1 MPFSLHIISH
11 LIAAADQRGRRRTNL
26 RRLYPQASRRI
37 PLRTRSTASSIGAQ
51 AKENAGVTSRSTR
64 YDPADAGPS
73 KPSSTVTAAT
83 KASAA
88 SGVLGTRKRAALGDL
103 TNANRTR
110 PTMTGN
116 GDKGKAALKDAIKPR
131 ATTSATTSSRS
142 AAVAATTST
151 TTTTGVG
158 AARRVVRTRPT
169 TTTSTTTSTTA
180 GDAAAAAADQPFRTS
195 RRLAG
200 TTTTASKTSGIPSAS
215 SRSNSTTAAFA
226 AVAARKGTMS
236 RTASGNSQTGLRR
249 EASTTSVAST
259 TAPIASS
266 RSTKLNEAIVDTGDK
281 MEAPQAKR
289 LKTEQKPAKDEGWED
304 LDAEDAEDP
313 LMVAEYVNDI
323 FEYMKELEIINM
335 PNGDYMSLQEE
346 INWDVRAIL
355 IDWLVD
361 VHTKFRLLP
370 ETLYL
375 AVNIIDRF
383 LSRRTISLSKLQ
395 LVGVT
400 AMFIASK
407 YEEVM
412 CPSIKNFYHIAD
424 GGYTDVEI
432 LRAERYVLKVLDFSM
447 SYANPMNFLR
457 RISKADNY
465 DIQTRTVAKYFM
477 EISLLDYRLMEHP
490 PSLIA
495 AAAAWLAREV
505 LERGEWTP
513 TLVHYSTYS
522 EQELL
527 GTAEIML
534 DYCLRPITHQFFH
547 KKYAHKK
554 FMRASTYVVDW
565 ARKSFPEGVVGV
577 DEQQD
582 LNVLRVDLYDRKGV
596 ERPEQSVVST
606 SSGANTP
613 APAAA
618 GFDAKPSQNEDVDAD
633 ETYDY
638 PQEDD
643 EEQEEDEGE
652 TEELDEEELLDEV
665 KAGAAQRRQDTRQVL
680 RDVTNAYEAT
690 ETF

>member
-1 MPFSLHIISH
+1 MSQNI
-11 LIAAADQRGRRRTNL
+11 
-26 RRLYPQASRRI
+26 ASRRI
-37 PLRTRSTASSIGAQ
+37 PLRTRSTASATSAQ
-51 AKENAGVTSRSTR
+51 AKENAGVTGVSSRTAR
-64 YDPADAGPS
+64 YGLDGGAADAGPS
-73 KPSSTVTAAT
+73 KPASTVTAAT

-88 SGVLGTRKRAALGDL
+88 SAASGILGTRKRAALGDV

-110 PTMTGN
+110 STMAGN
-116 GDKGKAALKDAIKPR
+116 NDKGKAALKDAIKPR
-131 ATTSATTSSRS
+131 ATTSVSSSSRS
-142 AAVAATTST
+142 VAVATNASTIVIT
-151 TTTTGVG
+151 TTGVGVG

-169 TTTSTTTSTTA
+169 TANTSTTTTAADVAAAERPMRASRRVAGTSASTTSSIP
-180 GDAAAAAADQPFRTS
+180 AATS
-195 RRLAG
+195 RSSAFN
-200 TTTTASKTSGIPSAS
+200 TNAATAVA
-215 SRSNSTTAAFA
+215 
-226 AVAARKGTMS
+226 AARKGSMV

-249 EASTTSVAST
+249 DASTTSVGTTSAAPIT
-259 TAPIASS
+259 TAS
-266 RSTKLNEAIVDTGDK
+266 RSSKMQLNEVNDIDANT
-281 MEAPQAKR
+281 EAPQAKR
-289 LKTEQKPAKDEGWED
+289 VKMEATKPAKDEGWED

-335 PNGDYMSLQEE
+335 PNGDYMTLQKE

-355 IDWLVD
+355 VDWLVD
-361 VHTKFRLLP
+361 IHAKFRLLP

-412 CPSIKNFYHIAD
+412 CPSIQNFYYIAD

-490 PSLIA
+490 PSLVA
-495 AAAAWLAREV
+495 AASVWLAREV

-534 DYCLRPITHQFFH
+534 DYVLRPISHQSFH

-565 ARKSFPEGVVGV
+565 AVKSFPKGVVGV
-577 DEQQD
+577 DEAQD
-582 LNVLRVDLYDRKGV
+582 LNVLRVDLYDMKKI
-596 ERPEQSVVST
+596 ERPEQSPI
-606 SSGANTP
+606 SSSSRANTP
-613 APAAA
+613 AAAQA
-618 GFDAKPSQNEDVDAD
+618 LFDVEPSSHNNDVNGDDTVSYAH
-633 ETYDY
+633 
-638 PQEDD
+638 DD
-643 EEQEEDEGE
+643 EEEDEA
-652 TEELDEEELLDEV
+652 EELEDDDDEQLLDDAKLFGV
-665 KAGAAQRRQDTRQVL
+665 RKDTRQVL

>member
-1 MPFSLHIISH
+1 MS
-11 LIAAADQRGRRRTNL
+11 QNL
-26 RRLYPQASRRI
+26 ASRRI
-37 PLRTRSTASSIGAQ
+37 PLRTRSTASVNGTQ
-51 AKENAGVTSRSTR
+51 AKENAGVSGVSSRTAR
-64 YDPADAGPS
+64 YGLEGGAADAGPS
-73 KPSSTVTAAT
+73 KPASTVSAAT
-83 KASAA
+83 KVASAA

-103 TNANRTR
+103 TNANRART
-110 PTMTGN
+110 TMTGAD
-116 GDKGKAALKDAIKPR
+116 DKGKAALKDAIKPR
-131 ATTSATTSSRS
+131 ATTSATSASSRS
-142 AAVAATTST
+142 VVGTSASTAAATN
-151 TTTTGVG
+151 G

-169 TTTSTTTSTTA
+169 TASTTTT
-180 GDAAAAAADQPFRTS
+180 AAAADADRPFRAS
-195 RRLAG
+195 RRVVG
-200 TTTTASKTSGIPSAS
+200 TTTSASSAIPSAT
-215 SRSNSTTAAFA
+215 SRSTSTTS
-226 AVAARKGTMS
+226 AVPATSAVAAARKGSMV
-236 RTASGNSQTGLRR
+236 RTTSASSQTGLRR
-249 EASTTSVAST
+249 DAAVATT
-259 TAPIASS
+259 TAPAAVVAS
-266 RSTKLNEAIVDTGDK
+266 RSSKSQLNEVQDTDDK

-289 LKTEQKPAKDEGWED
+289 LKTEQAHKPAKDEGWED

-335 PNGDYMSLQEE
+335 PTGDYMSQQNE

-355 IDWLVD
+355 VDWLVD
-361 VHTKFRLLP
+361 IHAKFRLLP

-412 CPSIKNFYHIAD
+412 CPSIQNFYYLAD

-490 PSLIA
+490 PSLVA
-495 AAAAWLAREV
+495 AASVWLAREV

-554 FMRASTYVVDW
+554 FMRASTYVIDW
-565 ARKSFPEGVVGV
+565 AHKTFPEGVVGV
-577 DEQQD
+577 DEAQD
-582 LNVLRVDLYDRKGV
+582 LNVLRIDLYERKEI
-596 ERPEQSVVST
+596 ERPEQSPVS
-606 SSGANTP
+606 SSRANTP
-613 APAAA
+613 ATSNHAQAH
-618 GFDAKPSQNEDVDAD
+618 FDAEPSPNVDAD

-638 PQEDD
+638 PEEEDD
-643 EEQEEDEGE
+643 
-652 TEELDEEELLDEV
+652 LDEEEGLEEELVDG
-665 KAGAAQRRQDTRQVL
+665 KAGGRQDTRPVL
-680 RDVTNAYEAT
+680 REVTNAYE

>member
-1 MPFSLHIISH
+1 MSQNI
-11 LIAAADQRGRRRTNL
+11 
-26 RRLYPQASRRI
+26 ASRRI
-37 PLRTRSTASSIGAQ
+37 PLRTRSTASAGGAQ
-51 AKENAGVTSRSTR
+51 AKENAGVTGVSSRAAR
-64 YDPADAGPS
+64 YGLDGGAADAGPS
-73 KPSSTVTAAT
+73 KPASTVTAAT
-83 KASAA
+83 KASAASAA

-110 PTMTGN
+110 STMAGN
-116 GDKGKAALKDAIKPR
+116 DDKGKAALKDAIKPR
-131 ATTSATTSSRS
+131 ATTSASTSSRS
-142 AAVAATTST
+142 AVAATTT
-151 TTTTGVG
+151 TAAAVNGTG
-158 AARRVVRTRPT
+158 AARRIVRTRPT
-169 TTTSTTTSTTA
+169 TTTTTAGPDAAADRPFRASRRVAGTTTST
-180 GDAAAAAADQPFRTS
+180 
-195 RRLAG
+195 
-200 TTTTASKTSGIPSAS
+200 TSGIPSAT
-215 SRSNSTTAAFA
+215 SRSTSAATATTGTS
-226 AVAARKGTMS
+226 AVAAARKGSMV
-236 RTASGNSQTGLRR
+236 RTTSASSQTGLRR
-249 EASTTSVAST
+249 DASNTSVAT
-259 TAPIASS
+259 TASAAPIAHAS
-266 RSTKLNEAIVDTGDK
+266 RSSNAQLNEVRDTDDK

-289 LKTEQKPAKDEGWED
+289 LKTEQANKPAKDEGWED

-335 PNGDYMSLQEE
+335 PNGDYMANQKE

-355 IDWLVD
+355 VDWLVD
-361 VHTKFRLLP
+361 VHAKFRLLP

-412 CPSIKNFYHIAD
+412 CPSIQNFYYLAD

-432 LRAERYVLKVLDFSM
+432 LKAERYVLKVLDFSM

-490 PSLIA
+490 PSLVA
-495 AAAAWLAREV
+495 AASVWLAREV

-554 FMRASTYVVDW
+554 FMRASTYVIDW
-565 ARKSFPEGVVGV
+565 AHKGFPEGVVGV
-577 DEQQD
+577 DEEQD
-582 LNVLRVDLYDRKGV
+582 LNVLRIDLYERKAI
-596 ERPEQSVVST
+596 ERPEQSPI
-606 SSGANTP
+606 SSSRANTP
-613 APAAA
+613 ASMHGQAH
-618 GFDAKPSQNEDVDAD
+618 FDAEPSQNVDED
-633 ETYDY
+633 ETYSYAHDD
-638 PQEDD
+638 EDD
-643 EEQEEDEGE
+643 EGEGA
-652 TEELDEEELLDEV
+652 EELDDDVQILDDV
-665 KAGAAQRRQDTRQVL
+665 KGGQHQDTRQVL
-680 RDVTNAYEAT
+680 GDVTNAYEAT

>member
-1 MPFSLHIISH
+1 M
-11 LIAAADQRGRRRTNL
+11 
-26 RRLYPQASRRI
+26 
-37 PLRTRSTASSIGAQ
+37 
-51 AKENAGVTSRSTR
+51 AGN
-64 YDPADAGPS
+64 D
-73 KPSSTVTAAT
+73 
-83 KASAA
+83 
-88 SGVLGTRKRAALGDL
+88 
-103 TNANRTR
+103 
-110 PTMTGN
+110 
-116 GDKGKAALKDAIKPR
+116 DKGKAALKDAIKPR
-131 ATTSATTSSRS
+131 ATASTSTASSRS
-142 AAVAATTST
+142 AAVATT

-169 TTTSTTTSTTA
+169 TATSTTTAPAADAADRHIRASRRVAGTTTSTTSGIPA
-180 GDAAAAAADQPFRTS
+180 ATSRSTSAAA
-195 RRLAG
+195 
-200 TTTTASKTSGIPSAS
+200 TTASA
-215 SRSNSTTAAFA
+215 A
-226 AVAARKGTMS
+226 AVAARKGSMV
-236 RTASGNSQTGLRR
+236 RTASGNSQTGIRR
-249 EASTTSVAST
+249 DASTTSVKAV
-259 TAPIASS
+259 AAAVPS
-266 RSTKLNEAIVDTGDK
+266 RSAKVQLNEVRDTDDK

-289 LKTEQKPAKDEGWED
+289 LKTEQATKPAKDEGWED

-313 LMVAEYVNDI
+313 LIVAEYVNDI

-335 PNGDYMSLQEE
+335 PNGDYMSNQEE
-346 INWDVRAIL
+346 INWEVRAIL
-355 IDWLVD
+355 VDWLVD
-361 VHTKFRLLP
+361 VHAKFRLLP

-400 AMFIASK
+400 AMFVASK

-412 CPSIKNFYHIAD
+412 CPSIQNFYHLAD
-424 GGYTDVEI
+424 GGYTDTEI

-490 PSLIA
+490 PSLVA
-495 AAAAWLAREV
+495 AASVWLAREV

-554 FMRASTYVVDW
+554 FMRASTYVIDW
-565 ARKSFPEGVVGV
+565 AHKSFPEAVVGV
-577 DEQQD
+577 DDQQD
-582 LNVLRVDLYDRKGV
+582 LNVLRVDLYDRKEI
-596 ERPEQSVVST
+596 ERPEQSPI
-606 SSGANTP
+606 SSSRANTP
-613 APAAA
+613 ATNGVEAH
-618 GFDAKPSQNEDVDAD
+618 FDAEPSQNGADAD

-638 PQEDD
+638 PNDDD
-643 EEQEEDEGE
+643 EEEEEEEYEEEADA
-652 TEELDEEELLDEV
+652 EELQDVHDV
-665 KAGAAQRRQDTRQVL
+665 DNKAGHYHRQQDTRQVL
-680 RDVTNAYEAT
+680 RDVTNAYDGAT
-690 ETF
+690 ETY

>member
-1 MPFSLHIISH
+1 MS
-11 LIAAADQRGRRRTNL
+11 QNL
-26 RRLYPQASRRI
+26 ASRRI
-37 PLRTRSTASSIGAQ
+37 PLRTRSTASATGAQ
-51 AKENAGVTSRSTR
+51 AKENAGVTGVSSRTAR
-64 YDPADAGPS
+64 YGLEGGAADAGPS
-73 KPSSTVTAAT
+73 KPASTATAAT
-83 KASAA
+83 KASSAASAAA

-110 PTMTGN
+110 STMAGN
-116 GDKGKAALKDAIKPR
+116 DDKGKAALKDAIKPR
-131 ATTSATTSSRS
+131 ATTSSASTSSRS
-142 AAVAATTST
+142 AVATTTS

-169 TTTSTTTSTTA
+169 TA
-180 GDAAAAAADQPFRTS
+180 GDAAAAATAATAADRPLRTS
-195 RRLAG
+195 RRVAG
-200 TTTTASKTSGIPSAS
+200 TTASTTSAIPSVS
-215 SRSNSTTAAFA
+215 SRSASATAPAATSTIAG
-226 AVAARKGTMS
+226 ARKGSMVRS
-236 RTASGNSQTGLRR
+236 ASGNSQTGLRR
-249 EASTTSVAST
+249 DASATSVA
-259 TAPIASS
+259 APVAAAGAAAS
-266 RSTKLNEAIVDTGDK
+266 RSSKVQLNEVQDTDDK

-289 LKTEQKPAKDEGWED
+289 LKTEQANKPAKDEGWED

-323 FEYMKELEIINM
+323 FEYMKELEIVNM
-335 PNGDYMSLQEE
+335 PNGDYMLTQNE

-355 IDWLVD
+355 VDWLVD
-361 VHTKFRLLP
+361 VHAKFRLLP

-412 CPSIKNFYHIAD
+412 CPSIQNFYYLAD

-490 PSLIA
+490 PSLVA
-495 AAAAWLAREV
+495 AASVWLAREV

-554 FMRASTYVVDW
+554 FMRASTYVIDW
-565 ARKSFPEGVVGV
+565 AHKTFPEGVVGV
-577 DEQQD
+577 EEQQD
-582 LNVLRVDLYDRKGV
+582 LNVLRIDLYERKEI
-596 ERPEQSVVST
+596 ERPEPSPVS
-606 SSGANTP
+606 SSRANTP
-613 APAAA
+613 ATSNHGQAH
-618 GFDAKPSQNEDVDAD
+618 FDDVEPSQNVDGDDTVSYAHDDDEDEDEDVAH
-633 ETYDY
+633 EI
-638 PQEDD
+638 DD
-643 EEQEEDEGE
+643 
-652 TEELDEEELLDEV
+652 L
-665 KAGAAQRRQDTRQVL
+665 KAGGRQDTRQVL

>member
-1 MPFSLHIISH
+1 M
-11 LIAAADQRGRRRTNL
+11 
-26 RRLYPQASRRI
+26 
-37 PLRTRSTASSIGAQ
+37 RTRSTASATGAQ
-51 AKENAGVTSRSTR
+51 AKENAGVTGVTSRSTR
-64 YDPADAGPS
+64 YGLEGGAADAGPS
-73 KPSSTVTAAT
+73 KAASTVTAAT
-83 KASAA
+83 KASAASAA

-110 PTMTGN
+110 SNMAGN
-116 GDKGKAALKDAIKPR
+116 DDKGKAALKDAIKPR
-131 ATTSATTSSRS
+131 ATASASTSTRSTIATT
-142 AAVAATTST
+142 AST
-151 TTTTGVG
+151 TTTTGIG

-169 TTTSTTTSTTA
+169 TASSTTSTA
-180 GDAAAAAADQPFRTS
+180 ADAAAADRPFRAS
-195 RRLAG
+195 RRVAG
-200 TTTTASKTSGIPSAS
+200 TTASTTSGIPAAT
-215 SRSNSTTAAFA
+215 SRSTSTSATTASA
-226 AVAARKGTMS
+226 AVAARKGSMV

-249 EASTTSVAST
+249 DVATTSVAA
-259 TAPIASS
+259 APVVAAS
-266 RSTKLNEAIVDTGDK
+266 RSAKLNEVQEMEDK
-281 MEAPQAKR
+281 VEAPQAKR
-289 LKTEQKPAKDEGWED
+289 LKTEAPKPAKDEGWED

-335 PNGDYMSLQEE
+335 PNGDYMTLQEE

-355 IDWLVD
+355 VDWLVD
-361 VHTKFRLLP
+361 IHAKFRLLP

-412 CPSIKNFYHIAD
+412 CPSIQNFYYLAD

-490 PSLIA
+490 PSLVA
-495 AAAAWLAREV
+495 AASVWLAREV

-534 DYCLRPITHQFFH
+534 DYVLRPITHQFFH

-554 FMRASTYVVDW
+554 FMRASSYVIDW
-565 ARKSFPEGVVGV
+565 AHKSFPEGVVGV
-577 DEQQD
+577 EEQQD
-582 LNVLRVDLYDRKGV
+582 LNVLRVDLYERKCI
-596 ERPEQSVVST
+596 ERPEQSPL
-606 SSGANTP
+606 SSSRANTP
-613 APAAA
+613 AASNHGGQAHFDAEPSQNDAEVDGDDTVSYAHDEDKEDEDEAAYELEDDDEQLLDDIKATSGAAA
-618 GFDAKPSQNEDVDAD
+618 GATA
-633 ETYDY
+633 
-638 PQEDD
+638 
-643 EEQEEDEGE
+643 
-652 TEELDEEELLDEV
+652 
-665 KAGAAQRRQDTRQVL
+665 QDTRHAL
-680 RDVTNAYEAT
+680 RDVTNAYEHT

>member
-1 MPFSLHIISH
+1 MSQNI
-11 LIAAADQRGRRRTNL
+11 
-26 RRLYPQASRRI
+26 ASRRI
-37 PLRTRSTASSIGAQ
+37 PLRTRSTASATGAQ
-51 AKENAGVTSRSTR
+51 AKENAGVTGVSSRSAR
-64 YDPADAGPS
+64 YGLEGGAADAGPS
-73 KPSSTVTAAT
+73 KPASTVTAAT
-83 KASAA
+83 KASSAASAA

-110 PTMTGN
+110 STMAGN
-116 GDKGKAALKDAIKPR
+116 DDKGKAALKDAIKPR
-131 ATTSATTSSRS
+131 AATTTSAS
-142 AAVAATTST
+142 TST
-151 TTTTGVG
+151 TT
-158 AARRVVRTRPT
+158 
-169 TTTSTTTSTTA
+169 
-180 GDAAAAAADQPFRTS
+180 AAAAGDVADRPLRAS
-195 RRLAG
+195 RRVAG
-200 TTTTASKTSGIPSAS
+200 TSSTTSAIRSAS
-215 SRSNSTTAAFA
+215 SRSTSTTAPA
-226 AVAARKGTMS
+226 AASTVAGARKGSMVRS
-236 RTASGNSQTGLRR
+236 ASGNSQTGLRR
-249 EASTTSVAST
+249 DASTTTSVA
-259 TAPIASS
+259 APAPVAAS
-266 RSTKLNEAIVDTGDK
+266 RSSKVQLNEVQDTDDK

-289 LKTEQKPAKDEGWED
+289 LKTEQANKPAKDEGWED

-323 FEYMKELEIINM
+323 FEYMKELEILNM
-335 PNGDYMSLQEE
+335 PNGDYMLTQKE

-361 VHTKFRLLP
+361 VHAKFRLLP

-412 CPSIKNFYHIAD
+412 CPSIQNFYYLAD

-490 PSLIA
+490 PSLVA
-495 AAAAWLAREV
+495 AASVWLAREV

-554 FMRASTYVVDW
+554 FMRASTYVIDW
-565 ARKSFPEGVVGV
+565 AHKTFPEGVVGV

-582 LNVLRVDLYDRKGV
+582 LNVLRIDLYERKEI
-596 ERPEQSVVST
+596 ERPEQSPI
-606 SSGANTP
+606 SSSRANTP
-613 APAAA
+613 SNHSQAH
-618 GFDAKPSQNEDVDAD
+618 FDAGPSQN
-633 ETYDY
+633 
-638 PQEDD
+638 
-643 EEQEEDEGE
+643 
-652 TEELDEEELLDEV
+652 V
-665 KAGAAQRRQDTRQVL
+665 KGGASGARQVL
-680 RDVTNAYEAT
+680 RDVTNAYEVT

>member
-1 MPFSLHIISH
+1 MS
-11 LIAAADQRGRRRTNL
+11 QNL
-26 RRLYPQASRRI
+26 ASRRI
-37 PLRTRSTASSIGAQ
+37 PLRTRSTASATGAQ
-51 AKENAGVTSRSTR
+51 AKENAGVTGVSSRSAR
-64 YDPADAGPS
+64 YGLESGTADAGPS
-73 KPSSTVTAAT
+73 NPASTVTAPT
-83 KASAA
+83 KASSAA
-88 SGVLGTRKRAALGDL
+88 SAAAGVLGTRKRAALGDL

-110 PTMTGN
+110 PNMAGN
-116 GDKGKAALKDAIKPR
+116 DDKGKAALKDAIKPR
-131 ATTSATTSSRS
+131 TAGTTTSASTSSRS
-142 AAVAATTST
+142 AVAAATT

-158 AARRVVRTRPT
+158 AARRVVRTRT
-169 TTTSTTTSTTA
+169 TTAVADVAANA
-180 GDAAAAAADQPFRTS
+180 GDRPLRTS
-195 RRLAG
+195 RRVAG
-200 TTTTASKTSGIPSAS
+200 TTASTTSAIPSAAS
-215 SRSNSTTAAFA
+215 SRSTSA
-226 AVAARKGTMS
+226 AVPAATTSAVAAARKGSMVRS
-236 RTASGNSQTGLRR
+236 ASGNSQTGLRR
-249 EASTTSVAST
+249 DTSAITSGVAPVAAAT
-259 TAPIASS
+259 S
-266 RSTKLNEAIVDTGDK
+266 RSSKVQLNEVQDTDDK

-289 LKTEQKPAKDEGWED
+289 LKTEQANKPAKDEGWED

-323 FEYMKELEIINM
+323 FEYMKELEILNM
-335 PNGDYMSLQEE
+335 PNGDYMLTQKE

-355 IDWLVD
+355 VDWLVD
-361 VHTKFRLLP
+361 VHAKFRLLP

-412 CPSIKNFYHIAD
+412 CPSIQNFYYLAD

-490 PSLIA
+490 PSLVA
-495 AAAAWLAREV
+495 AASVWLAREV

-554 FMRASTYVVDW
+554 FMRASTYVIDW
-565 ARKSFPEGVVGV
+565 AHKTFPEGVVGV
-577 DEQQD
+577 EEQQD
-582 LNVLRVDLYDRKGV
+582 LNVLRIDLYERKEV
-596 ERPEQSVVST
+596 ERPEQSPI
-606 SSGANTP
+606 SSSRANTP
-613 APAAA
+613 ATSNHGQAH
-618 GFDAKPSQNEDVDAD
+618 FDDTEPSQNVDGDDTVSYAHDED
-633 ETYDY
+633 
-638 PQEDD
+638 ED
-643 EEQEEDEGE
+643 EEDEVQE
-652 TEELDEEELLDEV
+652 IDDDVEQLLDDV
-665 KAGAAQRRQDTRQVL
+665 KGGRQDTRQVL

>member
-1 MPFSLHIISH
+1 MS
-11 LIAAADQRGRRRTNL
+11 QNL
-26 RRLYPQASRRI
+26 ASRRI
-37 PLRTRSTASSIGAQ
+37 PLRTRSTASATGAQ
-51 AKENAGVTSRSTR
+51 AKENAGVAGVSSRSTR
-64 YDPADAGPS
+64 YGLEGGAADAGPS
-73 KPSSTVTAAT
+73 KPASTVTAAT
-83 KASAA
+83 KASAASAA

-110 PTMTGN
+110 NTMAGN
-116 GDKGKAALKDAIKPR
+116 DDKGKAALKDAIKPR
-131 ATTSATTSSRS
+131 ATTSASTSTRS
-142 AAVAATTST
+142 AVAVATTAST
-151 TTTTGVG
+151 TTTTTTGIG

-169 TTTSTTTSTTA
+169 TASNATTA
-180 GDAAAAAADQPFRTS
+180 ATAADAADRPFRAS
-195 RRLAG
+195 RRAVG
-200 TTTTASKTSGIPSAS
+200 TTASTTSGIPAAT
-215 SRSNSTTAAFA
+215 SRSTSAATTTTTTTTTSA
-226 AVAARKGTMS
+226 AVAARKGSMA
-236 RTASGNSQTGLRR
+236 RTTSGNSQTGLRR
-249 EASTTSVAST
+249 DASTTSVAA
-259 TAPIASS
+259 APVAVAS
-266 RSTKLNEAIVDTGDK
+266 RSSKTQLNEVHDTDDK

-289 LKTEQKPAKDEGWED
+289 LKTEATKPAKDEGWED

-355 IDWLVD
+355 VDWLVD
-361 VHTKFRLLP
+361 IHAKFRLLP

-412 CPSIKNFYHIAD
+412 CPSIQNFYHLAD

-490 PSLIA
+490 PSLVA
-495 AAAAWLAREV
+495 AASVWLAREV

-534 DYCLRPITHQFFH
+534 DYVLRPITHHFFH

-554 FMRASTYVVDW
+554 FMRASTYVIDW
-565 ARKSFPEGVVGV
+565 AHKSFPEGVVGV

-582 LNVLRVDLYDRKGV
+582 LNVLRVDLYDRKCI
-596 ERPEQSVVST
+596 ERPEQSPVS
-606 SSGANTP
+606 SSRANTP
-613 APAAA
+613 AA
-618 GFDAKPSQNEDVDAD
+618 GNQGQAHFDAEPSQNAEVDGDDTVSYAHD
-633 ETYDY
+633 
-638 PQEDD
+638 DD
-643 EEQEEDEGE
+643 EEEEDLEAEVYGE
-652 TEELDEEELLDEV
+652 HHVQLLDHV
-665 KAGAAQRRQDTRQVL
+665 KAGANAKDTRQVL

>member
-1 MPFSLHIISH
+1 MV
-11 LIAAADQRGRRRTNL
+11 
-26 RRLYPQASRRI
+26 
-37 PLRTRSTASSIGAQ
+37 RS
-51 AKENAGVTSRSTR
+51 
-64 YDPADAGPS
+64 
-73 KPSSTVTAAT
+73 
-83 KASAA
+83 
-88 SGVLGTRKRAALGDL
+88 
-103 TNANRTR
+103 
-110 PTMTGN
+110 
-116 GDKGKAALKDAIKPR
+116 
-131 ATTSATTSSRS
+131 
-142 AAVAATTST
+142 
-151 TTTTGVG
+151 
-158 AARRVVRTRPT
+158 
-169 TTTSTTTSTTA
+169 
-180 GDAAAAAADQPFRTS
+180 
-195 RRLAG
+195 
-200 TTTTASKTSGIPSAS
+200 
-215 SRSNSTTAAFA
+215 
-226 AVAARKGTMS
+226 
-236 RTASGNSQTGLRR
+236 ASGNSQTGLRR
-249 EASTTSVAST
+249 DASTTTSVA
-259 TAPIASS
+259 APAPVAAS
-266 RSTKLNEAIVDTGDK
+266 RSSKVQLNEVQDTDDK

-289 LKTEQKPAKDEGWED
+289 LKTEQANKPAKDEGWED

-323 FEYMKELEIINM
+323 FEYMKELEILNM
-335 PNGDYMSLQEE
+335 PNGDYMLTQKE

-361 VHTKFRLLP
+361 VHAKFRLLP

-412 CPSIKNFYHIAD
+412 CPSIQNFYYLAD

-490 PSLIA
+490 PSLVA
-495 AAAAWLAREV
+495 AASVWLAREV

-554 FMRASTYVVDW
+554 FMRASTYVIDW
-565 ARKSFPEGVVGV
+565 AHKTFPEGVVGV

-582 LNVLRVDLYDRKGV
+582 LNVLRIDLYERKEI
-596 ERPEQSVVST
+596 ERPEQSPI
-606 SSGANTP
+606 SSSRANTP
-613 APAAA
+613 SNHSQAH
-618 GFDAKPSQNEDVDAD
+618 FDAGPSQNVDGDDTVSYAHD
-633 ETYDY
+633 DD
-638 PQEDD
+638 DD
-643 EEQEEDEGE
+643 EEEVDEEDGE
-652 TEELDEEELLDEV
+652 VGEEEELLDEV
-665 KAGAAQRRQDTRQVL
+665 KGGASGARQVL
-680 RDVTNAYEAT
+680 RDVTNAYEVT

>member
-1 MPFSLHIISH
+1 MS
-11 LIAAADQRGRRRTNL
+11 QNL
-26 RRLYPQASRRI
+26 ASRRI
-37 PLRTRSTASSIGAQ
+37 PLRTRSTASATGAQ
-51 AKENAGVTSRSTR
+51 AKENAGVTGVSSRSAR
-64 YDPADAGPS
+64 YGLEGGAADAGPS
-73 KPSSTVTAAT
+73 KPASTVTAAT
-83 KASAA
+83 KTSAASAA

-110 PTMTGN
+110 NTMAGN
-116 GDKGKAALKDAIKPR
+116 DDKGKAALKDAIKPR
-131 ATTSATTSSRS
+131 ATTSASTSTRS
-142 AAVAATTST
+142 AVAVATTASTST
-151 TTTTGVG
+151 TTTTTTGIG

-169 TTTSTTTSTTA
+169 TASSAATTATAADAADRPFRASRRAAGTTASTTSGIPAATSRSTSAASTTT
-180 GDAAAAAADQPFRTS
+180 
-195 RRLAG
+195 
-200 TTTTASKTSGIPSAS
+200 TTTTAP
-215 SRSNSTTAAFA
+215 A
-226 AVAARKGTMS
+226 AVAARKGSMA
-236 RTASGNSQTGLRR
+236 RTTSGNSQTGLRR
-249 EASTTSVAST
+249 DATTKSVA
-259 TAPIASS
+259 TAPVAVAS
-266 RSTKLNEAIVDTGDK
+266 RSSKTQLNEVHDTDDK

-289 LKTEQKPAKDEGWED
+289 LKTEATKPAKDEGWED

-323 FEYMKELEIINM
+323 FEYMKELEITNM

-355 IDWLVD
+355 VDWLVD
-361 VHTKFRLLP
+361 IHAKFRLLP

-412 CPSIKNFYHIAD
+412 CPSIQNFYHLAD

-490 PSLIA
+490 PSLVA
-495 AAAAWLAREV
+495 AASVWLAREV

-534 DYCLRPITHQFFH
+534 DYVLRPITHQFFH

-554 FMRASTYVVDW
+554 FMRASTYVIDW
-565 ARKSFPEGVVGV
+565 AHKSFPEGVVDI

-582 LNVLRVDLYDRKGV
+582 LNVLRIDLYDRKSI
-596 ERPEQSVVST
+596 ERPEQSPVS
-606 SSGANTP
+606 SSRANTP
-613 APAAA
+613 AANNQSQAH
-618 GFDAKPSQNEDVDAD
+618 FDAEPSQNADVDGDDTVSYAHD
-633 ETYDY
+633 
-638 PQEDD
+638 DD
-643 EEQEEDEGE
+643 EEEDEEDLEAE
-652 TEELDEEELLDEV
+652 VYEEDDVQLLDDV
-665 KAGAAQRRQDTRQVL
+665 KGGVYAKDTRQVL

>member
-1 MPFSLHIISH
+1 M
-11 LIAAADQRGRRRTNL
+11 
-26 RRLYPQASRRI
+26 
-37 PLRTRSTASSIGAQ
+37 RTRTTASATGAQ
-51 AKENAGVTSRSTR
+51 AKENAGVTGVTSRSAR
-64 YDPADAGPS
+64 YGLEGAAADAGPS
-73 KPSSTVTAAT
+73 KPASTVTAAT
-83 KASAA
+83 KPTAASAA

-103 TNANRTR
+103 TNASRTR
-110 PTMTGN
+110 STMAGN
-116 GDKGKAALKDAIKPR
+116 DDKGKAALKDAIKPR
-131 ATTSATTSSRS
+131 ATTSASTSARS
-142 AAVAATTST
+142 ASTTTASVAT

-169 TTTSTTTSTTA
+169 TTTTTTATT
-180 GDAAAAAADQPFRTS
+180 GDAAASAADRPLRAS
-195 RRLAG
+195 RRVAG
-200 TTTTASKTSGIPSAS
+200 TTTASTTSGIPSAT
-215 SRSNSTTAAFA
+215 SRSTSAAATTANP
-226 AVAARKGTMS
+226 AARKGSMVRS
-236 RTASGNSQTGLRR
+236 ASGNSQTGLRR
-249 EASTTSVAST
+249 DAPATSVAPV
-259 TAPIASS
+259 TAAS
-266 RSTKLNEAIVDTGDK
+266 RSSKLQLNQVQDTDDK

-289 LKTEQKPAKDEGWED
+289 LKTEQANKPAKDEGWED

-335 PNGDYMSLQEE
+335 PNGDYMLTQSE

-355 IDWLVD
+355 VDWLVD
-361 VHTKFRLLP
+361 VHAKFRLLP

-412 CPSIKNFYHIAD
+412 CPSIQNFYYLAD

-490 PSLIA
+490 PSLVA
-495 AAAAWLAREV
+495 AASVWLAREV

-554 FMRASTYVVDW
+554 FMRASTYVIDW
-565 ARKSFPEGVVGV
+565 AHKTFPEGVVGV
-577 DEQQD
+577 DEAQD
-582 LNVLRVDLYDRKGV
+582 LNVLRIDLYERKEI
-596 ERPEQSVVST
+596 ERPEQSPVG
-606 SSGANTP
+606 SSRANTP
-613 APAAA
+613 ISHGQAV
-618 GFDAKPSQNEDVDAD
+618 FDVEPSQNVDAD
-633 ETYDY
+633 ETVGYAD
-638 PQEDD
+638 DD
-643 EEQEEDEGE
+643 ESVEEDELDGKGGE
-652 TEELDEEELLDEV
+652 R
-665 KAGAAQRRQDTRQVL
+665 GQDRQVL
-680 RDVTNAYEAT
+680 RDVTNAYE

>member
-1 MPFSLHIISH
+1 M
-11 LIAAADQRGRRRTNL
+11 
-26 RRLYPQASRRI
+26 
-37 PLRTRSTASSIGAQ
+37 RTRSTASASGAQ
-51 AKENAGVTSRSTR
+51 AKENAGVTSVSSRGAR
-64 YDPADAGPS
+64 YRHDGAAADAGPS
-73 KPSSTVTAAT
+73 KPASTATAAT
-83 KASAA
+83 KASVASAA

-110 PTMTGN
+110 SAMAGN
-116 GDKGKAALKDAIKPR
+116 DDKGKAALKDAIKPR
-131 ATTSATTSSRS
+131 ATTSASTSSRS
-142 AAVAATTST
+142 AVGTAASA
-151 TTTTGVG
+151 TTTGTG

-169 TTTSTTTSTTA
+169 TASSTTA
-180 GDAAAAAADQPFRTS
+180 STTVTDAASDRPFRAS
-195 RRLAG
+195 RRVAG
-200 TTTTASKTSGIPSAS
+200 TTASTTSGIPSAT
-215 SRSNSTTAAFA
+215 SRPTSTTTATS
-226 AVAARKGTMS
+226 AVTAARK
-236 RTASGNSQTGLRR
+236 ASMVRASSAGSQTDVRR
-249 EASTTSVAST
+249 DVSNTSAVTTNT
-259 TAPIASS
+259 TAPITAAS
-266 RSTKLNEAIVDTGDK
+266 RSSKVQLNEVHDTDDK

-289 LKTEQKPAKDEGWED
+289 LKTEQTNKPAKDEGWED
-304 LDAEDAEDP
+304 LDAEDADDP

-335 PNGDYMSLQEE
+335 PNGDYMANQKE

-361 VHTKFRLLP
+361 VHAKFRLLP

-400 AMFIASK
+400 AMCIASK

-412 CPSIKNFYHIAD
+412 CPSIQNFCHLAD

-432 LRAERYVLKVLDFSM
+432 LRAERYMLKVLDFSM

-495 AAAAWLAREV
+495 AASVWLAREV

-534 DYCLRPITHQFFH
+534 DYCLRPIAHQFFH

-554 FMRASTYVVDW
+554 FMRASTYVIEW
-565 ARKSFPEGVVGV
+565 AHKAFPEGVVGV

-582 LNVLRVDLYDRKGV
+582 LNVLRIDLYERNEI
-596 ERPEQSVVST
+596 ERPEMSPVSSSRAT
-606 SSGANTP
+606 SPVSMHGQAH
-613 APAAA
+613 
-618 GFDAKPSQNEDVDAD
+618 FEVEPSQNVDGDDTVSYAHD
-633 ETYDY
+633 DDHEE
-638 PQEDD
+638 EDD
-643 EEQEEDEGE
+643 LVDDAQEIEG
-652 TEELDEEELLDEV
+652 DVQLLDDV
-665 KAGAAQRRQDTRQVL
+665 KAAAQRQDTRQVL

>member
-1 MPFSLHIISH
+1 MPPLLPPLKVAEPDAHRHHPSTSS
-11 LIAAADQRGRRRTNL
+11 RPT
-26 RRLYPQASRRI
+26 QASRRI
-37 PLRTRSTASSIGAQ
+37 PLRTRSTTSTTGAQ
-51 AKENAGVTSRSTR
+51 SKENAGVAGVASRSTR
-64 YDPADAGPS
+64 YGVDAAAADAGPS
-73 KPSSTVTAAT
+73 KPASGVTAPNKASA
-83 KASAA
+83 ASAA

-110 PTMTGN
+110 TNMAGN
-116 GDKGKAALKDAIKPR
+116 DDKGKAALKDAIKPR
-131 ATTSATTSSRS
+131 ATASTSASSRS
-142 AAVAATTST
+142 SAAAVAT
-151 TTTTGVG
+151 TTAATITGVG

-169 TTTSTTTSTTA
+169 TATTTSTVDAAAATSAADRPFRASRRVAGTTTSTTT
-180 GDAAAAAADQPFRTS
+180 
-195 RRLAG
+195 
-200 TTTTASKTSGIPSAS
+200 GIPSAT
-215 SRSNSTTAAFA
+215 SRSTAATN
-226 AVAARKGTMS
+226 AVAATRKGSMV
-236 RTASGNSQTGLRR
+236 RTTSASSQTSVRR
-249 EASTTSVAST
+249 EASATSTSAAMPT
-259 TAPIASS
+259 RSS
-266 RSTKLNEAIVDTGDK
+266 KTSLNEVRETEDK
-281 MEAPQAKR
+281 VEAPQAKR
-289 LKTEQKPAKDEGWED
+289 LKTEQGVAKPAKDEGWED

-335 PNGDYMSLQEE
+335 PNGDYMAQQKE
-346 INWDVRAIL
+346 INWEVRAIL

-361 VHTKFRLLP
+361 IHAKFRLLP

-395 LVGVT
+395 LIGVT

-412 CPSIKNFYHIAD
+412 CPSIQNFYYLAD
-424 GGYTDVEI
+424 GGYTDLEI

-490 PSLIA
+490 PSLVA
-495 AAAAWLAREV
+495 AASVWLAREV

-534 DYCLRPITHQFFH
+534 DYCLRPTAHQFFH

-554 FMRASTYVVDW
+554 FMRASTYVIDW
-565 ARKSFPEGVVGV
+565 AKRTFPEGVVADH
-577 DEQQD
+577 DEQD
-582 LNVLRVDLYDRKGV
+582 LNVLRVDLYELKAI
-596 ERPEQSVVST
+596 ERPELSPIAT
-606 SSGANTP
+606 PRANTP
-613 APAAA
+613 ASAQAML
-618 GFDAKPSQNEDVDAD
+618 DAEPSQNNDADDTVSYRHDDDESDDVDQDVYEEDDKEDV
-633 ETYDY
+633 
-638 PQEDD
+638 
-643 EEQEEDEGE
+643 
-652 TEELDEEELLDEV
+652 
-665 KAGAAQRRQDTRQVL
+665 KMHGAQDTRHVL
-680 RDVTNAYEAT
+680 RDVTNAYDAA

>member
-1 MPFSLHIISH
+1 M
-11 LIAAADQRGRRRTNL
+11 
-26 RRLYPQASRRI
+26 
-37 PLRTRSTASSIGAQ
+37 
-51 AKENAGVTSRSTR
+51 V
-64 YDPADAGPS
+64 
-73 KPSSTVTAAT
+73 
-83 KASAA
+83 
-88 SGVLGTRKRAALGDL
+88 
-103 TNANRTR
+103 
-110 PTMTGN
+110 
-116 GDKGKAALKDAIKPR
+116 
-131 ATTSATTSSRS
+131 
-142 AAVAATTST
+142 
-151 TTTTGVG
+151 
-158 AARRVVRTRPT
+158 
-169 TTTSTTTSTTA
+169 
-180 GDAAAAAADQPFRTS
+180 
-195 RRLAG
+195 
-200 TTTTASKTSGIPSAS
+200 
-215 SRSNSTTAAFA
+215 
-226 AVAARKGTMS
+226 

-249 EASTTSVAST
+249 DASATSIATAAPVAVASR
-259 TAPIASS
+259 SS
-266 RSTKLNEAIVDTGDK
+266 KVQLNEVRDTDDK

-289 LKTEQKPAKDEGWED
+289 PKTEATKPAKDEGWED

-355 IDWLVD
+355 VDWLVD
-361 VHTKFRLLP
+361 IHAKFRLLP

-412 CPSIKNFYHIAD
+412 CPSIQNFYHLAD
-424 GGYTDVEI
+424 GGYTDLEI

-490 PSLIA
+490 PSLVA
-495 AAAAWLAREV
+495 AASVWLAREV

-534 DYCLRPITHQFFH
+534 DYVLRPIAHQYFH

-554 FMRASTYVVDW
+554 FMRASTYVIDW
-565 ARKSFPEGVVGV
+565 AHKSFPEGVVGV

-582 LNVLRVDLYDRKGV
+582 LNVLRVDLYERKCI
-596 ERPEQSVVST
+596 ERPEQSPVS
-606 SSGANTP
+606 SSRANTP
-613 APAAA
+613 AAHGQAH
-618 GFDAKPSQNEDVDAD
+618 FDAEPSQAADAEGDDTVSYAHDDDEDVD
-633 ETYDY
+633 
-638 PQEDD
+638 EDA
-643 EEQEEDEGE
+643 EEY
-652 TEELDEEELLDEV
+652 DEV
-665 KAGAAQRRQDTRQVL
+665 DDQILDDAKATHANDTRQVL

>member
-1 MPFSLHIISH
+1 MSQNI
-11 LIAAADQRGRRRTNL
+11 
-26 RRLYPQASRRI
+26 
-37 PLRTRSTASSIGAQ
+37 
-51 AKENAGVTSRSTR
+51 AKENAGVTGVTGVTSRSTR
-64 YDPADAGPS
+64 YDAADAGPS
-73 KPSSTVTAAT
+73 KPASTATAAT

-110 PTMTGN
+110 STMTGN
-116 GDKGKAALKDAIKPR
+116 DDKGKAALKDAVKPR

-151 TTTTGVG
+151 TSTTTTTGVS

-169 TTTSTTTSTTA
+169 TATSTTSTTA
-180 GDAAAAAADQPFRTS
+180 ADAAAADRPFRAS
-195 RRLAG
+195 RRVAG
-200 TTTTASKTSGIPSAS
+200 TTTTASTASSIPSAT
-215 SRSNSTTAAFA
+215 SRSTSTTNAASA
-226 AVAARKGTMS
+226 AVAARKGSMS

-249 EASTTSVAST
+249 EASTTSVASST
-259 TAPIASS
+259 IVAAPTAAS
-266 RSTKLNEAIVDTGDK
+266 RSTKLNEVTVDTDDK

-346 INWDVRAIL
+346 VNWDVRAIL

-361 VHTKFRLLP
+361 IHAKFRLLP

-412 CPSIKNFYHIAD
+412 CPSIQNFYHLAD

-490 PSLIA
+490 PSLVA
-495 AAAAWLAREV
+495 AAAVWLAREV

-554 FMRASTYVVDW
+554 FMRASTYVIDW

-582 LNVLRVDLYDRKGV
+582 LNVLRVNLYDRKGV
-596 ERPEQSVVST
+596 ERPEQSMVS
-606 SSGANTP
+606 SSSRANTP
-613 APAAA
+613 AAAAAA
-618 GFDAKPSQNEDVDAD
+618 GFDAEPSQNVDAD

-643 EEQEEDEGE
+643 EEDEDEA
-652 TEELDEEELLDEV
+652 EELDEEELLHEV